1 MIRALPG
8 AMTALALGALLWVVF
23 NGLAGVAE
31 PWDAP
36 TFGYAYAVA
45 LVLAAGLG
53 LIFPQY
59 GWLAGGLVVW
69 AMLPV
74 IIVQS
79 GLGPLMLVGMFFLF
93 LLSVPSAFVA
103 FGMARLRR
111 GMIARST
118 R

>member
-8 AMTALALGALLWVVF
+8 AMTALAVGGLLWIVF

-31 PWDAP
+31 PSDAP

-53 LIFPQY
+53 LIFPQQ

-74 IIVQS
+74 MIVQT
-79 GLGPLMLVGMFFLF
+79 GLGPLMLVGVLFLF
-93 LLSVPSAFVA
+93 LLSIPSAFLA
-103 FGMARLRR
+103 FWMARLRR
-111 GMIARST
+111 GTIARAT